1 METIA
6 AIASWSPHYAETK
19 HVKTCLVIFSEDSC
33 WVFDDLRL
41 VGRNW
46 CKGMFFL

>member
-1 METIA
+1 MET
-6 AIASWSPHYAETK
+6 IASWSPRYQNILGE
-19 HVKTCLVIFSEDSC
+19 FSLIPEIS
-33 WVFDDLRL
+33 DDLRL